1 MKSQIPMELEDDAN
15 HYSILEVEDRVIKKV
30 IIRIKDKNE

>member
-1 MKSQIPMELEDDAN
+1 MQSQIPMEIEDESN
-15 HYSILEVEDRVIKKV
+15 HYSILEADDRVIKKV